1 MVITSIETNEK
12 SDEIDLFGKQIS
24 MHIAASSP
32 LVVNPEDLNEEI
44 LQKEREIITS
54 QVKTENKPAE
64 IQEKMIEGRINKYL
78 SEVSLVKQSF
88 VKDPNQTIQSLL
100 DENNSKVISFV
111 RLEVG
116 EGIEV
121 EEKDFASEVMS
132 QIEEN

>member
-1 MVITSIETNEK
+1 
-12 SDEIDLFGKQIS
+12 
-24 MHIAASSP
+24 MHWE
-32 LVVNPEDLNEEI
+32 L
-44 LQKEREIITS
+44 
-54 QVKTENKPAE
+54 
-64 IQEKMIEGRINKYL
+64 NKYL